1 MDLGNHTLKSIKKVA
16 AKLLSLSDGIT
27 VWCFEGDMGAGKTTL
42 IQEICKVLGVNER
55 VSSPTFSLVNEYKG
69 LGGMPVYHFDL
80 HRLSNLEEARE
91 IGFSDYIYSGRFC
104 LIEWPQVVESI
115 LPDSYLFITIST
127 IDADTRNVTL
137 QSRYH

>member
-91 IGFSDYIYSGRFC
+91 IGFSDYLYSGHFC

>member
-42 IQEICKVLGVNER
+42 IQEICKVLGVSER

-80 HRLSNLEEARE
+80 HRLQNIEEARE
-91 IGFSDYIYSGRFC
+91 IGFSDYLYSGHFC

-115 LPDSYLFITIST
+115 LPDSYLYITITTLDS
-127 IDADTRNVTL
+127 DTRNVTL
-137 QSRYH
+137 QRKYH

>member
-115 LPDSYLFITIST
+115 LPDSYLYITIST